1 MYIVPIRC
9 DTAPLTTGDASRPF
23 PDLARARLSTIVWT
37 AGIAILGAYAYLV
50 AAGRMTHGFIAY
62 YAASRALLAGR
73 FGAWVYDEPSFTA
86 YVQEL
91 TGTGVLEIF
100 GPNPPS
106 MSLLL
111 LPLAALDPATAR
123 AVWLVL
129 SLAAWGWASA
139 VLARRMSPRSMGSAT
154 VAVALMLLSP
164 AVFANI
170 RNAQAY
176 LVIAA
181 AQVAAAHFIL
191 RRRDG
196 TAGTLLGASVAV
208 KTSGVPLLLVIA
220 FAKRRRALVTA
231 LAMGAACVAVTIAVT
246 GIEPWMRYPG
256 YVAEF
261 VGQPRAAVTAYQT
274 TASLF
279 HRLCIADPAWNPAA
293 AADCSTLGR
302 AMPALLEVAAVL
314 ITLRVV
320 AGAPAALW
328 LAAGGC
334 LSVLLLPI
342 AEDHQFVLLALPMM
356 LLVESRRQSGHD
368 RVFTWAFVAFS
379 VLLLVPL
386 ENTAYRF
393 TAGWGVLL
401 AYPRLYAAWLLWAL
415 VIREIRRH
423 PPDGNSVTRPGETR
437 VHASS

>member
-62 YAASRALLAGR
+62 YAASRALVAGH
-73 FGAWVYDEPSFTA
+73 FGSWVYDEPSFTA

-91 TGTGVLEIF
+91 TGTSVLEIF

-111 LPLAALDPATAR
+111 LPLAALAPTTAR
-123 AVWLVL
+123 AVWLVV
-129 SLAAWGWASA
+129 SLAAWAWASA
-139 VLARRMSPRSMGSAT
+139 ALARRMSLRGIDSGT
-154 VAVALMLLSP
+154 VALALMLLNP

-176 LVIAA
+176 LVVAAAQIAA
-181 AQVAAAHFIL
+181 AHCIL
-191 RRRDG
+191 RRRDSA
-196 TAGTLLGASVAV
+196 AGALLGASVAV
-208 KTSGVPLLLVIA
+208 KTSGVPMLVVIA
-220 FAKRRRALVTA
+220 FAKRRRVLVSALVA
-231 LAMGAACVAVTIAVT
+231 GAVSVAVTIAVA

-274 TASLF
+274 TSSLF

-293 AADCSTLGR
+293 AADCATLGR
-302 AMPALLEVAAVL
+302 GIPALLEVVAVL

-320 AGAPAALW
+320 SAAPAALW

-334 LSVLLLPI
+334 LSVLMLPI

-356 LLVESRRQSGHD
+356 LLVESRRQSGSD
-368 RVFTWAFVAFS
+368 RVFTCAFVAFA
-379 VLLLVPL
+379 LLLVVPL

-415 VIREIRRH
+415 VMREIGRQ
-423 PPDGNSVTRPGETR
+423 PSDGNALSPPPETG
-437 VHASS
+437 VLASS

>member
-1 MYIVPIRC
+1 
-9 DTAPLTTGDASRPF
+9 
-23 PDLARARLSTIVWT
+23 VWA
-37 AGIAILGAYAYLV
+37 AGIAILGADAYSV
-50 AAGRMTHGFIAY
+50 ATGRMTHGFIAY
-62 YAASRALLAGR
+62 YAASRALLAGH

-91 TGTGVLEIF
+91 TGTSVLEIF

-111 LPLAALDPATAR
+111 LPLAALAPTTAR

-129 SLAAWGWASA
+129 SLAVWGWASA
-139 VLARRMSPRSMGSAT
+139 VLARRMSPRSMDSAT
-154 VAVALMLLSP
+154 VALALMLLSP

-176 LVIAA
+176 LVVAA
-181 AQVAAAHFIL
+181 AQIAAAHFIL

-196 TAGTLLGASVAV
+196 AAGALLGASLAI
-208 KTSGVPLLLVIA
+208 KTSGVPLLLVVA
-220 FAKRRRALVTA
+220 LAKRRRAFVTA
-231 LAMGAACVAVTIAVT
+231 LATAAACVAVTIAVT

-279 HRLCIADPAWNPAA
+279 HRVCIADPTWNPAA
-293 AADCSTLGR
+293 AADCSILGK
-302 AMPALLEVAAVL
+302 AIPTLLEVAALV

-320 AGAPAALW
+320 ADAPAALW
-328 LAAGGC
+328 VAAGSC

-342 AEDHQFVLLALPMM
+342 AEDHQFVLLALPMT
-356 LLVESRRQSGHD
+356 LLVESRRQSGPD
-368 RVFTWAFVAFS
+368 RIFTWAFVALA
-379 VLLLVPL
+379 LLLVVPL

-401 AYPRLYAAWLLWAL
+401 AYPRLYAAWWLWAL
-415 VIREIRRH
+415 VIREIRRQRF
-423 PPDGNSVTRPGETR
+423 DGNAVTPPRETR